1 MKKYD
6 TRQRDYLI
14 NFLDQHP
21 DQLLSVRQI
30 AQELCSQQISLSAV
44 YRNLSQLEAEGLI
57 RKSIKPGSR
66 EAYYQYVGAEDCHSH
81 LHLSCTRCGKTFHM
95 DASIVRDD
103 ADQIMAMTN
112 SSPALDRTTAVIGT
126 TLISTIT
133 GGGNYASATAL
144 GIVQGLVGL
153 VLVLVMNSIVK
164 KTECEGLL

>member
-14 NFLDQHP
+14 SFLNQHP

-30 AQELCSQQISLSAV
+30 AQELCAQQISLSAV

-57 RKSIKPGSR
+57 RKSVKPGSR

-95 DASIVRDD
+95 DAEQTAQLTR
-103 ADQIMAMTN
+103 AM
-112 SSPALDRTTAVIGT
+112 SELDGFDLDILKTVLYGICQNCHGT
-126 TLISTIT
+126 
-133 GGGNYASATAL
+133 
-144 GIVQGLVGL
+144 
-153 VLVLVMNSIVK
+153 
-164 KTECEGLL
+164 

>member
-14 NFLDQHP
+14 SFLNEHP

-30 AQELCSQQISLSAV
+30 AQELCAQQISLSAV

-57 RKSIKPGSR
+57 RKSVKPGSR

-95 DASIVRDD
+95 DAAHTAQLTR
-103 ADQIMAMTN
+103 AM
-112 SSPALDRTTAVIGT
+112 SELDGFDLDILKTVLYGICQNCHGT
-126 TLISTIT
+126 
-133 GGGNYASATAL
+133 
-144 GIVQGLVGL
+144 
-153 VLVLVMNSIVK
+153 
-164 KTECEGLL
+164 